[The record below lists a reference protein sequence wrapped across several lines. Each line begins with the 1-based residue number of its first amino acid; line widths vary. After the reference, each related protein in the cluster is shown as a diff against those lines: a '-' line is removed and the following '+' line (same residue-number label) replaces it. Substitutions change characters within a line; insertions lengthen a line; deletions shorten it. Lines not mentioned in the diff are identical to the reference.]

1 MSDYQKLLMK
11 GSTKDLCEVKIVVL
25 GAATV
30 GKSSVTLRYIN
41 NEFHEDYDPTLQ
53 DKFKKNVDIDNT

>member
-1 MSDYQKLLMK
+1 MK
-11 GSTKDLCEVKIVVL
+11 GSSKDQFNEIKIVVL

-41 NEFHEDYDPTLQ
+41 NEFREDYDPTLQ
-53 DKFKKNVDIDNT
+53 DKFKKNVDIENT

>member
-11 GSTKDLCEVKIVVL
+11 GSTREQCEMKIVVL

-41 NEFHEDYDPTLQ
+41 NEFREDYDPTL
-53 DKFKKNVDIDNT
+53 